1 MVGGEFLNVLWK
13 LWYQGTIQ
21 MKYYEK
27 KIRNTKDK
35 LKCLQA
41 YPIEKSKNVFKKMKN
56 KMQRHQRL
64 NLKAHSYVWDDF
76 WHLEAI

>member
-27 KIRNTKDK
+27 KNKEYKRQTKMFAS
-35 LKCLQA
+35 LA
-41 YPIEKSKNVFKKMKN
+41 NRKK
-56 KMQRHQRL
+56 
-64 NLKAHSYVWDDF
+64 
-76 WHLEAI
+76 